1 MANGTPAL
9 YKPIE
14 NTIGKDL
21 SQLYLQ
27 GQARIDQIRN
37 QVSAERQAESEN
49 LAKQIEKIS
58 LTGLQDADKMY
69 NEGANLLRLEIA
81 RAHRDNRNGF
91 ITKTDATRITNDMIN
106 QANLLVNST
115 ELIAQK
121 HEELKEQ
128 VKRGEISQFDLEQ
141 FQTSYFGNYNA
152 IDGTSVITLGMGPQ
166 GLEFVRT
173 YTYPDPQNTT
183 GNAVNGVV
191 TDTITRPL
199 SEGIDPNSQGIVA
212 FDNVQY
218 AKDIKTIINE
228 RVAPGLSSSTP
239 FQGGQINTYIQNPI
253 NDDLVRDGITVEI
266 DGYTDLELAGVLHDS
281 LGVRASWQNGFI
293 VKTAQQV
300 DARFINPDGTYK
312 FNEFDSNG
320 NLVELQ
326 FNSTNQADIFQFN
339 TDIKGNIQL
348 TDDQRRLARAYLT
361 QQAFLALGVDYS
373 TRFGRRPSGRS
384 VSSTSIA
391 DPFDSYNAFNSGAGM
406 VTKEIKNNIFTLA
419 EYERASQKFYGIDL
433 NAASSGYQTNL
444 NNINTL
450 FTNYQMGADST
461 LQTGLIQSNPNMERF
476 EAFTGVDQP
485 LANNKPNS
493 FVEADLF
500 SNQSTQFS
508 DIFLSGGTSSN
519 PRGLELTSL
528 NGNEFETITGIGFV
542 KTDDDK
548 YTIVFQGD
556 VNVGVETTT
565 GGTASNQR
573 KTNKA
578 KIIPAMGYADAQ
590 DSKAIYD
597 LLYANFDAFRRAADD
612 KNISG
617 MGGKSPL
624 DYYSGLPSGNLTR
637 MGGYP
642 AAIALILKTIS

>member
-49 LAKQIEKIS
+49 LAQQIEKIS

-81 RAHRDNRNGF
+81 KAHRNNRNGF

-115 ELIAQK
+115 ELISQK

-183 GNAVNGVV
+183 GKAVNGVV
-191 TDTITRPL
+191 TDTIARPL

-228 RVAPGLSSSTP
+228 RVAPGLSSSAP
-239 FQGGQINTYIQNPI
+239 FQGGTINTYVQNPI

-293 VKTAQQV
+293 VKTSAQV
-300 DARFINPDGTYK
+300 DARFVNPDGTYK

-339 TDIKGNIQL
+339 TDLKGNIQL

-373 TRFGRRPSGRS
+373 TRFGRRPGGRS
-384 VSSTSIA
+384 ISSTSIG
-391 DPFDSYNAFNSGAGM
+391 DPFDSYNAFNPGA
-406 VTKEIKNNIFTLA
+406 VTTEIKNNIITLG
-419 EYERASQKFYGIDL
+419 EYERASQAFYGINL
-433 NAASSGYQTNL
+433 NTSGTAYTTNL
-444 NNINTL
+444 NDINTL
-450 FTNYQMGADST
+450 FANYQMGEDST
-461 LQTGLIQSNPNMERF
+461 TSGLIQSNSNMERF
-476 EAFTGVDQP
+476 EAFTGLDDSEINI
-485 LANNKPNS
+485 L
-493 FVEADLF
+493 EADLY

-508 DIFLSGGTSSN
+508 DVILSGGTSSN

-528 NGNEFETITGIGFV
+528 NGNEFETITGIGFI

-565 GGTASNQR
+565 GGNQTNQR

-578 KIIPAMGYADAQ
+578 KIIPAMGYADAS

-597 LLYANFDAFRRAADD
+597 LLYANFDAFRNAADSTTIT
-612 KNISG
+612 N
-617 MGGKSPL
+617 MGGKTPL
-624 DYYSGLPSGNLTR
+624 DYYSGLASGNAKR

-642 AAIALILKTIS
+642 AAIAEILKSIS